1 MRPLLLVL
9 ACVGCAS
16 LYHPGTRLGA
26 ARDPACAALDA
37 AHTAWSG
44 VAAGAAYATGAT
56 GLGSLALTDPD
67 ARVALGITTL
77 VAGVVGAVATH
88 VTVDYARRL
97 HADPACA
104 DAP

>member
-1 MRPLLLVL
+1 MRSLVL
-9 ACVGCAS
+9 ALCVAGCAS

-26 ARDPACAALDA
+26 ARDPRCEALDG
-37 AHTAWSG
+37 AHTAWFG

-56 GLGSLALTDPD
+56 GLGSLAIEDHD
-67 ARVALGITTL
+67 ARLALGVGTL

-88 VTVDYARRL
+88 VAGDYARRL